1 MDPELMQLF
10 LLAKNSDTGAAGLL
24 KLLTSPQLQLLAGQY
39 DPLAAQGGSAG
50 LTQRY
55 ASDPTPAIQM
65 MMQQINTGIDK
76 FALSSY
82 IDSLAGSDGQG
93 VDTGSFQIDDLK
105 SLGNALIAERDG
117 TGPKGSKNTGGLRN
131 PTDLYTTAD
140 VPVSQSNIK
149 ALSGYM
155 KNQDQAASRLKQ
167 AEAGADTAMKDMG
180 PLFSG
185 MDERGRP
192 IAPSAQQM
200 IQYVKS
206 NQQSI
211 PGADSIDWRKVDPDT
226 GTLYSWAGTQN
237 RSTPKIGNNPIG
249 EFDIL
254 GMLTKTPL
262 QSIFKTG
269 EDIWD
274 MNFGKSKSIAEYI
287 PQPDEKKTDA
297 YKKAM
302 RKKGLAQQQVNASQG
317 QEEAYRRGMLRAYAE
332 AGKTPAKDQ
341 LAGIMRFLSS
351 TK

>member
-10 LLAKNSDTGAAGLL
+10 LSAKNSDTGAAGLL

-55 ASDPTPAIQM
+55 ASDPTPAIQQ
-65 MMQQINTGIDK
+65 MMQQINSGIDK

-82 IDSLAGSDGQG
+82 VDSLAGQG

-117 TGPKGSKNTGGLRN
+117 TGPKGSKNAGGLRN

-140 VPVSQSNIK
+140 VPVSQSNIQ

-192 IAPSAQQM
+192 MAPSAQQM
-200 IQYVKS
+200 IQYVKG
-206 NQQSI
+206 NQQSL

-226 GTLYSWAGTQN
+226 GTAYSWAGTQS
-237 RSTPKIGNNPIG
+237 REKRGFADPRGLIDM
-249 EFDIL
+249 F
-254 GMLTKTPL
+254 TKTPL
-262 QSIFKTG
+262 QAIAKTG

-274 MNFGKSKSIAEYI
+274 MNFGKSKSVADYV
-287 PQPDEKKTDA
+287 PQPDEKKTEA

-302 RKKGLAQQQVNASQG
+302 RKKGLAEQQVNAGQG

>member
-10 LLAKNSDTGAAGLL
+10 LSAKNSDTGAAGLL

-55 ASDPTPAIQM
+55 ASDPTPAIQQ

-82 IDSLAGSDGQG
+82 VDSLAGQG

-117 TGPKGSKNTGGLRN
+117 TGPKNSKNAGGLRN

-149 ALSGYM
+149 ALSGYR

-167 AEAGADTAMKDMG
+167 AEAGADTASKDMG
-180 PLFSG
+180 PLFAG

-192 IAPSAQQM
+192 MAPSAQQM

-206 NQQSI
+206 NQQSL

-237 RSTPKIGNNPIG
+237 RPKRGFADPRGLIDM
-249 EFDIL
+249 F
-254 GMLTKTPL
+254 TKTPL
-262 QSIFKTG
+262 QSVFKTG

-274 MNFGKSKSIAEYI
+274 MNFGKSKSVADYV
-287 PQPDEKKTDA
+287 PQPDEKKTEA

-302 RKKGLAQQQVNASQG
+302 RKKGLAEQQVNAGQG

-341 LAGIMRFLSS
+341 LAGIMRFLSA